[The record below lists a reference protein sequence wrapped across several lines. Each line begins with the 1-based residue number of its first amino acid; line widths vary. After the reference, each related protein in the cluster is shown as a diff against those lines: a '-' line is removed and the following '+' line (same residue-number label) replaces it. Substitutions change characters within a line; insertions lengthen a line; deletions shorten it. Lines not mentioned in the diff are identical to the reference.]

1 MVVFFHDL
9 VAINKLYRLS
19 KMNFQGREIFKRF
32 SIDRLSQ
39 MTPALDNSLFSQKED
54 F

>member
-1 MVVFFHDL
+1 
-9 VAINKLYRLS
+9 
-19 KMNFQGREIFKRF
+19 MNFQGREIFNRF

-39 MTPALDNSLFSQKED
+39 MTPVLNNSLFSQKEN